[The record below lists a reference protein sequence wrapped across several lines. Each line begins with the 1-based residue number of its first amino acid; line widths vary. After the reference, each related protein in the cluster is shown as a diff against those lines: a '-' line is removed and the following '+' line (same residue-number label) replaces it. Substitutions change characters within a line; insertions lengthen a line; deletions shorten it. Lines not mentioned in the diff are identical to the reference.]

1 MPYQV
6 EYFHPRVLAD
16 IEGWPPD
23 VLADYAHLV
32 ELLAEY
38 GPSLRLPHSRA
49 MGEGLFELRPRG
61 KSGIGRAFY
70 CFLIGR
76 RVVVVH
82 AFIKKTQQTPD
93 KELKLARKR
102 MKEID
107 HG

>member
-6 EYFHPRVLAD
+6 EYFHPRVLAE
-16 IEGWPPD
+16 IEAWPVD

-32 ELLAEY
+32 ELLAES

-82 AFIKKTQQTPD
+82 AFIKKTQRTPD

-107 HG
+107 QG